1 MSNNVND
8 TIIGGVSNFL
18 MGKLQQVYSQVF
30 ALTPGTTVV
39 LDFKSLV
46 NQNKID
52 SIQGVYIDNSA
63 GSAPFVLTVVA
74 TLQNVP
80 IPAGFMGI
88 MPLYVTADNVV
99 QLTGNGN
106 VTVIFNNF
114 PTPAAV
120 WSAS

>member
-8 TIIGGVSNFL
+8 TLIGGVSNFT
-18 MGKLQQVYSQVF
+18 MPILQQVYSQVF
-30 ALTPGTTVV
+30 VLASGTTLS
-39 LDFKSLV
+39 LDFKPLV
-46 NQNKID
+46 NQNKIG

-63 GSAPFVLTVVA
+63 GSVPATLLVVA
-74 TLQNVP
+74 TLQMIS
-80 IPAGFMGI
+80 IPAGFQGI
-88 MPLYVTADNVV
+88 MPLYITADNVV

-120 WSAS
+120 WKAS